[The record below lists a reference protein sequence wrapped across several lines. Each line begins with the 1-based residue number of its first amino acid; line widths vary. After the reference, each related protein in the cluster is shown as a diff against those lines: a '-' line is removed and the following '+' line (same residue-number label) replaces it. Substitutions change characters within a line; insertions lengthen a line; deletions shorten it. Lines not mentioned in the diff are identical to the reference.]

1 MIENEVVEVM
11 DARQTEPLS
20 TADLVNRGSN
30 VNDQRQTPNT
40 NTDTNGSGH
49 EPLFA
54 TNEAENFRTRWH
66 DVQTSF
72 VDEPQHAVEQAD
84 QLVAAV
90 IKRLAEVFAD
100 ERNKMEHEWS
110 KGQDVSTE
118 DLRQALRRYRSF
130 FDRLLSV

>member
-1 MIENEVVEVM
+1 MIENEVMEV
-11 DARQTEPLS
+11 RENEPVS
-20 TADLVNRGSN
+20 TADLVNRNSN
-30 VNDQRQTPNT
+30 VNDQRQTPDT
-40 NTDTNGSGH
+40 STNGSGH

-54 TNEAENFRTRWH
+54 ANESENFRTRWH

-72 VDEPQHAVEQAD
+72 VDEPQRAVEQAD

-100 ERNKMEHEWS
+100 ERNKMENEWS

-130 FDRLLSV
+130 FDR